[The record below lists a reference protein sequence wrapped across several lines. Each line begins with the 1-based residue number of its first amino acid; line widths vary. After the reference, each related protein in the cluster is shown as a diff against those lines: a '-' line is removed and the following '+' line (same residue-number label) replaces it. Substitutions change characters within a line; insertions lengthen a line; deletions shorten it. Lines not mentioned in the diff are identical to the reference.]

1 MSTALAI
8 AGVSAVLRDL
18 LNDGL
23 IQHNAV
29 GMLGSSVTVS
39 VGPPDRV
46 VAADGSE
53 ATQLNLFLYQVTPN
67 AALRNEGLPARD
79 STGRQRLANAPL
91 ALDLH
96 YLVSA
101 YSSADL
107 HGEILLGYVMQLLH
121 ETPVLSRQAIRR
133 ALIPSPDVGDQLP
146 PALRALAASGL
157 ENQLEQ
163 IRITPVSLNTE
174 ELSKLWTA
182 TQSHL
187 RPTAAYMAS
196 VVLIEATEPVR
207 KPLPVLT
214 IGPVVKPDPQDK
226 ATWHQ
231 RGVAVQTGV
240 VPALPTIETVAP
252 AGGEAVAQI
261 DAVVS
266 LRGHHLNA
274 EPGSTRRVFL
284 DNDRLNIH
292 EIIEAEAVPIAD
304 AASRIDFTIPADS
317 SDKFPVGIYTL
328 TARIRRPGEDNFRDT
343 NRLALTLAPR
353 ILGLPR
359 SVTRNP
365 GGTANFDL
373 DVRPAVR
380 PDQRATLVLGQQEFG
395 AAPRK
400 ALSETLHF
408 DIADAPAGKH
418 LARLRVDG
426 IESPVIDKAATP
438 PAFLDFVSIT
448 LT

>member
-23 IQHNAV
+23 IQHNAIGV
-29 GMLGSSVTVS
+29 LGSSVTVS

-53 ATQLNLFLYQVTPN
+53 ASQLNLFLYQVTPN

-121 ETPVLSRQAIRR
+121 ETPVLSRQAIRS
-133 ALIPSPDVGDQLP
+133 ALIPSPDVGDQLS

-214 IGPVVKPDPQDK
+214 IGPVIKPDPQDK
-226 ATWHQ
+226 ATWYA
-231 RGVAVQTGV
+231 RGLAVQTGI
-240 VPALPTIETVAP
+240 VPSLPTIETVEP
-252 AGGEAVAQI
+252 AGGLAVAQV
-261 DAVVS
+261 DVVVS

-274 EPGSTRRVFL
+274 APGSARSVVL
-284 DNDRLNIH
+284 DNDRLGIH
-292 EIIEAEAVPIAD
+292 ATIEATAVPIPD
-304 AASRIDFTIPADS
+304 AAGSIDFTIPAVRS
-317 SDKFPVGIYTL
+317 AEFPVGIYTL
-328 TARIRRPGEDNFRDT
+328 TARILRPGEENFRDT
-343 NRLALTLAPR
+343 NRLALTLAPQ
-353 ILGLPR
+353 IVGLPR
-359 SVTRNP
+359 SFARAAD
-365 GGTANFDL
+365 GSASFDL

-395 AAPRK
+395 AAPR
-400 ALSETLHF
+400 AAVSDILHF
-408 DIADAPAGKH
+408 DIADAPPDTH

-426 IESPVIDKAATP
+426 IESPVIDLAATP
-438 PAFLDFVSIT
+438 PAFLDLRIT
-448 LT
+448 FT

>member
-29 GMLGSSVTVS
+29 GVLGSSVTVS

-46 VAADGSE
+46 VPADGSE
-53 ATQLNLFLYQVTPN
+53 ASQLNLFLYQVTPN
-67 AALRNEGLPARD
+67 AAWRNEGLPARD
-79 STGRQRLANAPL
+79 GSGRQRLANAPL

-107 HGEILLGYVMQLLH
+107 HGEILLGYAMQLLH

-133 ALIPSPDVGDQLP
+133 ALTPSPDVGDQLP

-157 ENQLEQ
+157 ESQLEQ

-174 ELSKLWTA
+174 ELSRLWTA

-196 VVLIEATEPVR
+196 VVLIEATEPAR

-214 IGPVVKPDPQDK
+214 VGPLVKPDPLDA
-226 ATWHQ
+226 ATWYA
-231 RGVAVQTGV
+231 RGVAVQQGL
-240 VPALPTIETVAP
+240 VPALPTLETVEP
-252 AGGEAVAQI
+252 AGGHSVARI
-261 DAVVS
+261 DASVS
-266 LRGHHLNA
+266 LHGHHLDA
-274 EPGSTRRVFL
+274 EPGSPRSVVL
-284 DNDRLNIH
+284 ANDALGVS
-292 EIIEAEAVPIAD
+292 ASLD
-304 AASRIDFTIPADS
+304 AAPAATDAAGHIAFTIPAARSMD
-317 SDKFPVGIYTL
+317 FPAGVYTL
-328 TARIRRPGEDNFRDT
+328 SARLRRPGEASPRDT
-343 NRLALTLAPR
+343 NRLALTLAPQ
-353 ILGLPR
+353 IVGLPQSFAR
-359 SVTRNP
+359 DGEGNAS
-365 GGTANFDL
+365 FDL
-373 DVRPAVR
+373 TVRPAVH
-380 PDQRATLVLGQQEFG
+380 PGQRAGLVLGQLEFPARPL
-395 AAPRK
+395 AA
-400 ALSETLHF
+400 ASETLHF
-408 DIADAPAGKH
+408 DIPGAPPGTH

-426 IESPVIDKAATP
+426 IESPLVDRSVTP
-438 PAFLDFVSIT
+438 PAFLDLRIT